1 MPRLERADLRA
12 NRIGD
17 GGIKALSVALATDG
31 TAPRL
36 ETLNLSSNMA
46 PAPSLGE
53 ASHALAVVEPLTRIF
68 LPR

>member
-1 MPRLERADLRA
+1 MRA

-53 ASHALAVVEPLTRIF
+53 ASHALAVVERVVVLMA
-68 LPR
+68 LLAVEVVVE